1 MKKNL
6 FSFWKLIGFSGLQT
20 FLFSCFFLIGFQ
32 GWGQVTLP
40 HTRTSWDAT
49 PSGWT
54 DTPLDSYLTTFACSG
69 NNGARFDTS
78 GDSKIVNLDSSPD
91 KLSFVV
97 KSNTSTTSSLLVSES
112 DDGVTYTNLVN
123 LSGATDLPTICTTK
137 GSYQLKTT
145 TRYIKWTFT
154 KGSSNMTMDDVNIT
168 KLATSCI
175 SPTTQAA
182 SFTSSA
188 ILQNT
193 ATVGWSRGNGDN
205 VLVVARSGGAV
216 NADPVSGTNY
226 IANSAFGSGTQIGTG
241 NYVVYNGTGSS
252 VNLTGLTAGTNYH
265 FAVYEYN
272 ATGICYN
279 LTKLTGNITTASP
292 PTLTASGTLNE
303 ATLNGATVGLTL
315 ANDTFADATL
325 NASNFTLNNA
335 PSGVTIQSVAYNSS
349 TTATVTLAYNNT
361 DFDANVTNF
370 SININ
375 GSELASASNLTSNNL
390 TITAVTETLTVN
402 TGTLAFGTVCNGSS
416 KELSFTLS
424 GTGLKAG
431 TISLGSLAGYSYSET
446 SGGISVT
453 GFSHAGGDLAS
464 KTIYVT
470 LTPTAANQTYNGNIA
485 VSGGA
490 ATAVNK
496 AVTGNS
502 TSTAQAITTNTI
514 TTFAQTTATLRATSI
529 TQGTCPASTIQG
541 FVYSV
546 KSTNATPTVGGA
558 GVTNVTVTLGSTN
571 YAVTS
576 LTEATTYV
584 VQAYLYNGA
593 TYTYGGVQEFTTTF
607 SGSLNN
613 VTGASQTCLMDNG
626 GTISWTAPTSGVVPT
641 GYMVFAIAGATT
653 PSGTP
658 TTALTD
664 YSYANSN
671 FSASTNSAT
680 PTTLG
685 KLLYKGTATSVDI
698 SGLTENGIYSFMIL
712 AYQDGASVR
721 RFSSGSAGS
730 RALNLLA
737 QDDVKTFTGT
747 PSNNQVTLEWT
758 HNTATCFDEVMIVA
772 NQGAVTYIPSGDG
785 SSIIADD
792 SWNNAGNQVVY
803 KGTALS
809 KAITNFTNGTEY
821 CFKIWLRKGT
831 TWSDGTNVCV
841 TPEITY
847 CASSGNTDY
856 NTGIRYVKFNTIE
869 NTTAATKTVGY
880 TNFTTPTTTVVKGET
895 YPLTVRVNTAGDY
908 IVYSKVWFDWNHD
921 GDFADSGEEFDLGTA
936 TNVADGATSLSPLSI
951 AVPTTAVL
959 GDIKMRVSAKYSSAS
974 TSCETG
980 FDGEVEDYI
989 VTITQPTNQEINI
1002 KGNNISIPNNFDEPY
1017 GLNNTLFAATNLG
1030 TDSVEKE
1037 FVIEN
1042 LGLANLNL
1050 TGTPVVNIT
1059 GLNPSDFIVT
1069 QQAVSPVISGSTTSF
1084 KIKFHPTVAGL
1095 REANVSIANN
1105 DSDENPYVFKIQ
1117 GTGTCTTSP
1126 SITAFPTSGPAIT
1139 KVTFTTSIND
1149 LTGAAVTYNGASVPF
1164 DLISSGKIE
1173 TLIPTGATDA
1183 NFVVTLASGC
1193 SFTQAF
1199 DVIDNLVTDCEG
1211 TGGSGG
1217 STTPASDIIIYE
1229 LYDEN
1234 GGSGGII
1241 TLYNRTGATVNL
1253 STYSIQRAG
1262 DYGGTYT
1269 TYANLTGTVAS
1280 GAVAVIGVSSSVCGY
1295 APTGNGSFGSTGFNA
1310 NDGFRLMKGSTI
1322 IDDVHAPNT
1331 VGYYLRRK
1339 NDYLSPKTVFDAN
1352 EWTSQALSSGQCLS
1366 GGDVAQPPVV
1376 KNPPVV
1382 NTQPS
1387 YSVTCGVNNASLTLT
1402 ATEGFAGGNGLAYQW
1417 YELGNTGSWT
1427 AVSNGG
1433 VYSGATSQTLNISD
1447 VSGLDNYQYYCQV
1460 RENTQTCYAATK
1472 AVQIKP
1478 ASNTWASNI
1487 WSNGTPVLGSK
1498 VIIAGSYNT
1507 QTNGALDVCELT
1519 VSSAGTM
1526 LVKPNYPIKVKN
1538 KITNLNS
1545 TANSFV
1551 VESDANLIQTDN
1563 IINEGTVKVERQVSD
1578 MNNVTGHIDYVYWSS
1593 PVAGQTIKGA
1603 SGFSPN
1609 TPSNGYLQY
1618 NESTDKFTVTSDAT
1632 FQTGKG
1638 YAIRAENSLPD
1649 GYGKTYSFTG
1659 VPNNGNLQFLSL
1671 QKSAGADKGYNL
1683 VGNPYPSNISFDLL
1697 YSLNSAKIYNTAWF
1711 WTNIDY
1717 TSTQMGSGY
1726 TGNNYAVLN
1735 GSGGVPPAYDWADYD
1750 PENPSGITPN
1760 GNIKVGQAFIVQA
1773 KTAGALDFNNGIRI
1787 TDNGTFYQKGV
1798 TKNRFWLTMRSP
1810 KNMVNTILIGYIPGA
1825 TNNYETDFDGELF
1838 VVGSDSFYSVLGAKK
1853 LAIQGKEDNFSNE
1866 DVVTLGNV
1874 FSADGSYVIS
1884 LQTPEGIFDGNQ
1896 IIYLKDKLLN
1906 KYINLSTDTN
1916 YTFTAVKG
1924 TDASRFEIVYKEDA
1938 VLNTGANSKSDFI
1951 VYKDGNSQVIKSS
1964 KKLGKIDIYDASGK
1978 LIKSINVNHT
1988 EAKVDVSNFLNG
2000 VYIMKIENSGDI
2012 KSKKFIK

>member
-1 MKKNL
+1 MKKYL
-6 FSFWKLIGFSGLQT
+6 FFKQKFEGFSILQT
-20 FLFSCFFLIGFQ
+20 LILSFFFLIGFR
-32 GWGQVTLP
+32 GVGQVTLP
-40 HTRTSWDAT
+40 HLDAINYTSGQALQNQT
-49 PSGWT
+49 GWT
-54 DTPLDSYLTTFACSG
+54 VLNTGDDIAITSG
-69 NNGARFDTS
+69 NLSYSGLAASSGNKFSFDGAGIDAAKQFTQQTS
-78 GDSKIVNLDSSPD
+78 GTVYYSFLMNVSNLG
-91 KLSFVV
+91 LLNTTGTYFTGL
-97 KSNTSTTSSLLVSES
+97 NEGTSTNFGATVWTRKNSTSGYDIGINPRTTAANTVWTTAQATSSTVM
-112 DDGVTYTNLVN
+112 VVV
-123 LSGATDLPTICTTK
+123 
-137 GSYQLKTT
+137 SYQ
-145 TRYIKWTFT
+145 I
-154 KGSSNMTMDDVNIT
+154 
-168 KLATSCI
+168 I
-175 SPTTQAA
+175 S
-182 SFTSSA
+182 
-188 ILQNT
+188 
-193 ATVGWSRGNGDN
+193 
-205 VLVVARSGGAV
+205 
-216 NADPVSGTNY
+216 
-226 IANSAFGSGTQIGTG
+226 GTG
-241 NYVVYNGTGSS
+241 NDVVKLWINPTPGGAEPTPTLSATNTSGTDLANLNRIFIRQDAATTTPFIDMDELRIGTTWAS
-252 VNLTGLTAGTNYH
+252 VTPAG
-265 FAVYEYN
+265 
-272 ATGICYN
+272 
-279 LTKLTGNITTASP
+279 ASTP
-292 PTLTASGTLNE
+292 ALTASGTLNE
-303 ATLNGATVGLTL
+303 ATLNGAIVGLTL

-335 PSGVTIQSVAYNSS
+335 PSGVTIQSVTYNSS

-361 DFDANVTNF
+361 DFDTDVTNF
-370 SININ
+370 SITIN
-375 GSELASASNLTSNNL
+375 GSELTSATNLTSNNL

-431 TISLGSLAGYSYSET
+431 TISLASLAGYTYSET
-446 SGGISVT
+446 SGGTSIT
-453 GFSHAGGDLAS
+453 GFTHSGGDLAS

-470 LTPTAANQTYNGNIA
+470 LTPTAASQTYSGNIA

-502 TSTAQAITTNTI
+502 TAVAQAITTNTV
-514 TTFAQTTATLRATSI
+514 TSVVQTTATLRATSI

-541 FVYSV
+541 FVYSI
-546 KSTNATPTVGGA
+546 KSTNPTPTVGGT
-558 GVTNVTVTLGSTN
+558 GVTNVTVALGNTT
-571 YAVTS
+571 YAATS
-576 LTEATTYV
+576 LTEATTYA
-584 VQAYLYNGA
+584 VQAYLYNGT

-607 SGSLNN
+607 TGTLNN
-613 VTGASQTCLMDNG
+613 VTGAAACLSDDG
-626 GTISWTAPTSGVVPT
+626 GTISWTAPASGIVPS
-641 GYMVFAIAGATT
+641 GYMVFAVTGSAT

-664 YSYANSN
+664 YNYANSN
-671 FSASTNSAT
+671 FAATTNSAT
-680 PTTLG
+680 PSTLG
-685 KLLYKGTATSVDI
+685 KLLYKGSATSVDI

-712 AYQDGASVR
+712 AYQDGTSVR

-730 RALNLLA
+730 RALNVLA

-747 PSNNQVTLEWT
+747 PSNTQVTLNWT
-758 HNTATCFDEVMIVA
+758 HNNLTTCFDEVLIVA
-772 NQGAVTYIPSGDG
+772 NQGAVTFTPSGDG
-785 SSIIADD
+785 SAYTANSVYTGA
-792 SWNNAGNQVVY
+792 NQVVY
-803 KGTALS
+803 KGTATS
-809 KAITNFTNGTEY
+809 RAITGLTNGIEY
-821 CFKIWLRKGT
+821 CFKIWIRKGT
-831 TWSDGTNVCV
+831 TWSDGTQVCV
-841 TPEITY
+841 TPDITY
-847 CASSGNTDY
+847 CDSSGNIDF
-856 NTGIRYVKFNTIE
+856 NTGVRYVKFNTIE
-869 NTTAATKTVGY
+869 NATAAIKTAGY
-880 TNFTTPTTTVVKGET
+880 TNFATPTTSVVKGET
-895 YPLTVRVNTAGDY
+895 YPLTVRVNTAGNY

-936 TNVADGATSLSPLSI
+936 TNVTDGVTSISPLNVTI
-951 AVPTTAVL
+951 PTTAVS
-959 GDIKMRVSAKYSSAS
+959 GNIRMRVSAKYASAP
-974 TSCETG
+974 TSCETA
-980 FDGEVEDYI
+980 FDGEVEDYT
-989 VTITQPTNQEINI
+989 VTITQPANQEINI

-1037 FVIEN
+1037 FIIEN

-1050 TGTPVVNIT
+1050 TGTPIVNIT

-1105 DSDENPYVFKIQ
+1105 DADENPYVFKIQ

-1126 SITAFPTSGPAIT
+1126 SITAFPVSGPANT
-1139 KVTFTTSIND
+1139 KVTFTSSVND
-1149 LTGAAVTYNGASVPF
+1149 LTGATVTYNAVSVPF
-1164 DLISSGKIE
+1164 DLISTGKIE
-1173 TLIPTGATDA
+1173 TLLPTEVSDA

-1199 DVIDNLVTDCEG
+1199 DVIDNLVTDCESA
-1211 TGGSGG
+1211 GGSGN
-1217 STTPASDIIIYE
+1217 SVTPASDIIIYE

-1234 GGSGGII
+1234 GGSGGIV

-1280 GAVAVIGVSSSVCGY
+1280 GAVAVIGVSSSLCGY

-1339 NDYLSPKTVFDAN
+1339 NEYLSPKTVFDAN
-1352 EWTSQALSSGQCLS
+1352 EWTSQVLSSGQCLS
-1366 GGDVAQPPVV
+1366 ASEVAQPPVV

-1387 YSVTCGVNNASLTLT
+1387 YSVSCDAVGTSLAIT

-1447 VSGLDNYQYYCQV
+1447 VTGLDNYQYYCQV

-1478 ASNTWASNI
+1478 ATNTWASNV

-1498 VIIAGSYNT
+1498 VIIAGSYNS
-1507 QTNGALDVCELT
+1507 QVNGVLDVCDLT
-1519 VSSAGTM
+1519 VSSIGTM
-1526 LVKPNYPIKVKN
+1526 VVKPNYPIKVKK
-1538 KITNLNS
+1538 KITNQNS
-1545 TANSFV
+1545 STNSFV

-1563 IINEGTVKVERQVSD
+1563 VINEGNIKVERGVTN
-1578 MNNVTGHIDYVYWSS
+1578 MNNVSGHIDYVYWSS
-1593 PVAGQTIKGA
+1593 PVAGQVIKGA

-1609 TPSNGYLQY
+1609 TPSSGYLQY
-1618 NESTDKFTVTSDAT
+1618 NEATDKFTVTADAA
-1632 FQTGKG
+1632 FKTGKG
-1638 YAIRAENSLPD
+1638 YAIRAENILAD
-1649 GYGKTYSFTG
+1649 GYSKTYSFTG

-1671 QKSAGADKGYNL
+1671 QKSAGAEKGYNL

-1697 YSLNSAKIYNTAWF
+1697 YSLNSSKIYNTAWF
-1711 WTNIDY
+1711 WTNINY
-1717 TSTQMGSGY
+1717 TATQMGSGY
-1726 TGNNYAVLN
+1726 NGNNYAVYN

-1760 GNIKVGQAFIVQA
+1760 GNIKVGQGFIVQA

-1787 TDNGTFYQKGV
+1787 TNNGTFYQKGV
-1798 TKNRFWLTMRSP
+1798 TKNRFWLRMRSP

-1825 TNNYETDFDGELF
+1825 TNDYETDFDGELF
-1838 VVGSDSFYSVLGAKK
+1838 VVGSDSFYSVLGARK
-1853 LAIQGKEDNFSNE
+1853 LAIQGKEENFSNE

-1874 FSADGSYVIS
+1874 FSDDGNYIIS
-1884 LQTPEGIFDGNQ
+1884 LQSPEGIFDGNQ
-1896 IIYLKDKLLN
+1896 TVYLKDKLLN
-1906 KYINLSTDTN
+1906 KYINLSTDKD

-1924 TDASRFEIVYKEDA
+1924 TDATRFEIVYKPDE
-1938 VLNTGANSKSDFI
+1938 VLNTGANTKSDFI
-1951 VYKDGNSQVIKSS
+1951 VYKDGNSQVVKSS
-1964 KKLGKIDIYDASGK
+1964 KKLGKIDIFDASGK
-1978 LIKSINVNHT
+1978 LIKSININHT
-1988 EAKVDVSNFLNG
+1988 EIKVDVSNFSNG
-2000 VYIMKIENSGDI
+2000 IYIMRIENSGDV
-2012 KSKKFIK
+2012 KSKKFIR

>member
-1 MKKNL
+1 M
-6 FSFWKLIGFSGLQT
+6 SFHS
-20 FLFSCFFLIGFQ
+20 
-32 GWGQVTLP
+32 WGQVVLP
-40 HTRTSWDAT
+40 HTRTNWDTT

-54 DTPLDSYLTTFACSG
+54 DTPVDSYLTSFACSG
-69 NNGARFDTS
+69 NNGAKFDTS
-78 GDSKIVNLDSSPD
+78 GDLKIVNLDSSPD

-97 KSNTSTTSSLLVSES
+97 KSNASTTSSLLVSES
-112 DDGVTYTNLVN
+112 DDGVTYTTLVN
-123 LSGATDLPTICTTK
+123 LSGTSDLPTTCTSK
-137 GSYQLKTT
+137 GLYQLKAT
-145 TRYIKWTFT
+145 TRYVKWVFT
-154 KGSSNMTMDDVNIT
+154 KGSSNMTMDDVSIT
-168 KLATSCI
+168 KLTTSCV
-175 SPTTQAA
+175 SPAAQAT

-193 ATVGWSRGNGDN
+193 ATVGWSRGSGDN
-205 VLVVARSGGAV
+205 VLVVARLGGVV

-226 IANSAFGSGTQIGTG
+226 TANSAFGSGTQIGTG

-272 ATGICYN
+272 TIGICYN

-315 ANDTFADATL
+315 ANTTFADATL
-325 NASNFTLNNA
+325 SSSNFTLNNA
-335 PSGVTIQSVAYNSS
+335 PSGVSIQSVTYNSS

-361 DFDANVTNF
+361 DFDTNVTNF
-370 SININ
+370 NITVN

-390 TITAVTETLTVN
+390 TITAVTETLTV
-402 TGTLAFGTVCNGSS
+402 GSTLAFGTVCNGSS
-416 KELSFTLS
+416 RELSFTIS

-431 TISLGSLAGYSYSET
+431 TISLGSLAGYTYSEA
-446 SGGISVT
+446 SGGTSIT
-453 GFSHAGGDLAS
+453 GFTHSGGDLPS

-470 LTPTAANQTYNGNIA
+470 LTPTAANQTYNGNIS
-485 VSGGA
+485 VSGGG
-490 ATAVNK
+490 ATTVNK

-502 TSTAQAITTNTI
+502 TATAQAITTNTI

-529 TQGTCPASTIQG
+529 TQGTCPSSTVQG

-546 KSTNATPTVGGA
+546 KSTNATPTVGGG
-558 GVTNVTVTLGSTN
+558 GVTNVTVTLGSTTYN
-571 YAVTS
+571 ATS
-576 LTEATTYV
+576 LSEGTTYA
-584 VQAYLYNGA
+584 VQAYLFDGT
-593 TYTYGGVQEFTTTF
+593 TYVYGGVQEFTTTF
-607 SGSLNN
+607 TGTLNN
-613 VTGASQTCLMDNG
+613 VTGATACLTDDG
-626 GTISWTAPTSGVVPT
+626 GTISWIAPSSGVVPT
-641 GYMVFAIAGATT
+641 GYMVFAVTGATT
-653 PSGTP
+653 PSGAP

-664 YSYANSN
+664 YNYANSS
-671 FSASTNSAT
+671 FAASTNNAAPS
-680 PTTLG
+680 TLG

-712 AYQDGASVR
+712 AYQDGGSVR
-721 RFSSGSAGS
+721 RFSNGSAGS
-730 RALNLLA
+730 RALNLIA

-747 PSNNQVTLEWT
+747 PSNTQVTLNWT
-758 HNTATCFDEVMIVA
+758 HNNVATCFDEVMIVA
-772 NQGAVTYIPSGDG
+772 NQGTVTYVPSGDG

-809 KAITNFTNGTEY
+809 KAVTGFTNGTEY
-821 CFKIWLRKGT
+821 CFKIFVRKGT

-847 CASSGNTDY
+847 CDSSGNIDY
-856 NTGIRYVKFNTIE
+856 NTGVRYVKFNTIE
-869 NTTAATKTVGY
+869 NATAATKTVGY

-895 YPLTVRVNTAGDY
+895 YPLTVRVNTDGDY
-908 IVYSKVWFDWNHD
+908 TIAAKVWFDWNHD

-936 TNVADGATSLSPLSI
+936 TNVADGVTSLSPLSI
-951 AVPTTAVL
+951 TVPTTAVS
-959 GDIKMRVSAKYSSAS
+959 GSIKMRVSAKYSTAP
-974 TSCETG
+974 TSCETA
-980 FDGEVEDYI
+980 FDGEVEDYT

-1050 TGTPVVNIT
+1050 TGTPIVNIT

-1069 QQAVSPVISGSTTSF
+1069 QQAVSPVVNGITTSF

-1105 DSDENPYVFKIQ
+1105 DADENPYVFKIQ

-1126 SITAFPTSGPAIT
+1126 SITAFPVSGPANT
-1139 KVTFTTSIND
+1139 KVTFTTSVND

-1199 DVIDNLVTDCEG
+1199 DVIDNLVTDCESA
-1211 TGGSGG
+1211 GGSGG
-1217 STTPASDIIIYE
+1217 SVTPASDIIIYE

-1234 GGSGGII
+1234 GGSGGIV

-1339 NDYLSPKTVFDAN
+1339 NEYLSPKTVFDAN
-1352 EWTSQALSSGQCLS
+1352 EWTSQVLSSGQCLS
-1366 GGDVAQPPVV
+1366 PSDVAQPPVA

-1382 NTQPS
+1382 NTQPT
-1387 YSVTCGVNNASLTLT
+1387 YSLSCDVVDTSLAIT

-1433 VYSGATSQTLNISD
+1433 VYSGATSPTLNISD
-1447 VSGLDNYQYYCQV
+1447 VNGLDNYQYYCQV
-1460 RENTQTCYAATK
+1460 RENTQTCYTATK
-1472 AVQIKP
+1472 AVQIRP
-1478 ASNTWASNI
+1478 ASNTWASNV

-1498 VIIAGSYNT
+1498 VIIAGSYNS

-1519 VSSAGTM
+1519 VSSTGIM
-1526 LVKPNYPIKVKN
+1526 LVKPNYPIKVKK
-1538 KITNLNS
+1538 KITNQNS
-1545 TANSFV
+1545 TVNSFV

-1563 IINEGTVKVERQVSD
+1563 IANEGTIKVERQVSD

-1603 SGFSPN
+1603 GGFSPN

-1659 VPNNGNLQFLSL
+1659 VPNNGNLQFSSL

-1697 YSLNSAKIYNTAWF
+1697 YSLNSSKIYNTAWF

-1717 TSTQMGSGY
+1717 TATQMGSGY
-1726 TGNNYAVLN
+1726 TGNNYAVFN

-1825 TNNYETDFDGELF
+1825 SNNYETDFDGELF

-1874 FSADGSYVIS
+1874 FSADGSYIIS
-1884 LQTPEGIFDGNQ
+1884 LQTPEGIFDGSQ
-1896 IIYLKDKLLN
+1896 TIYLKDKLLN

-1916 YTFTAVKG
+1916 YTFTALKG
-1924 TDASRFEIVYKEDA
+1924 TDTSRFEIVYKENA
-1938 VLNTGANSKSDFI
+1938 VLGTGINSKSDFV
-1951 VYKDGNSQVIKSS
+1951 VYKDANYQVVKSS
-1964 KKLGKIDIYDASGK
+1964 NKLGKVEMFDASGK
-1978 LIKSINVNHT
+1978 LIKVFNTN
-1988 EAKVDVSNFLNG
+1988 SNDIRIDTSSLLYG
-2000 VYIMKIENSGDI
+2000 VYILKIENSGDP
-2012 KSKKFIK
+2012 KTKKFIK

>member
-20 FLFSCFFLIGFQ
+20 FLFSCFFLISFHS
-32 GWGQVTLP
+32 WGQVLTENFTTGLP
-40 HTRTSWDAT
+40 S
-49 PSGWT
+49 
-54 DTPLDSYLTTFACSG
+54 SYTTGNIVLNSG
-69 NNGARFDTS
+69 NWNGTDVINGSGVAGFSGNYCQLRSATGSQITSPVIATGGISTIQFKARGSATTNGIQVNYRINGGSWTAATGSPFAPTNS
-78 GDSKIVNLDSSPD
+78 GVTTYTATIN
-91 KLSFVV
+91 
-97 KSNTSTTSSLLVSES
+97 NTS
-112 DDGVTYTNLVN
+112 N
-123 LSGATDLPTICTTK
+123 
-137 GSYQLKTT
+137 
-145 TRYIKWTFT
+145 
-154 KGSSNMTMDDVNIT
+154 NIEF
-168 KLATSCI
+168 
-175 SPTTQAA
+175 Q
-182 SFTSSA
+182 FY
-188 ILQNT
+188 
-193 ATVGWSRGNGDN
+193 R
-205 VLVVARSGGAV
+205 
-216 NADPVSGTNY
+216 
-226 IANSAFGSGTQIGTG
+226 
-241 NYVVYNGTGSS
+241 
-252 VNLTGLTAGTNYH
+252 TAGTIYIDD
-265 FAVYEYN
+265 VVVN
-272 ATGICYN
+272 APVVST
-279 LTKLTGNITTASP
+279 

-370 SININ
+370 SISIN

-431 TISLGSLAGYSYSET
+431 TISLGSLAGYTYSET

-496 AVTGNS
+496 AITGNS

-529 TQGTCPASTIQG
+529 TQGNCPSSTIQG

-571 YAVTS
+571 YAATS

-613 VTGASQTCLMDNG
+613 VTGASQTCLIDNG

-721 RFSSGSAGS
+721 RFSNGSAGS

-831 TWSDGTNVCV
+831 TWSDGTDVCV

-895 YPLTVRVNTAGDY
+895 YPITVRVNTAGDY

-989 VTITQPTNQEINI
+989 VTIIQPTNQEINI

-1050 TGTPVVNIT
+1050 TGTPIVNIT

-1069 QQAVSPVISGSTTSF
+1069 QQAISPVISGSTTSF

-1126 SITAFPTSGPAIT
+1126 SITAFPTSGPANT
-1139 KVTFTTSIND
+1139 KVTFTTSVND
-1149 LTGAAVTYNGASVPF
+1149 MTGASVTYNGVSVPF

-1173 TLIPTGATDA
+1173 ALIPTGATDA

-1199 DVIDNLVTDCEG
+1199 DVIDNLVTDC
-1211 TGGSGG
+1211 GGSGG

-1253 STYSIQRAG
+1253 STYSIQRAA

-1387 YSVTCGVNNASLTLT
+1387 YSVTCGVNNTSLTLT

-1433 VYSGATSQTLNISD
+1433 VYSGATSQILNISD

-1551 VESDANLIQTDN
+1551 IESDANLIQTDN
-1563 IINEGTVKVERQVSD
+1563 IINEGTIKIERQVSD

-1649 GYGKTYSFTG
+1649 GYGKTYSFMG

-1825 TNNYETDFDGELF
+1825 TDNYETDFDGELF

-1866 DVVTLGNV
+1866 DIVTLGNV

-1884 LQTPEGIFDGNQ
+1884 LQTPEGIFDGNETV
-1896 IIYLKDKLLN
+1896 YLKDKLLN

-1964 KKLGKIDIYDASGK
+1964 KKLGKIDIFDASGK

-1988 EAKVDVSNFLNG
+1988 EAKVDVSNFSNG